1 MSHSPRTL
9 HICYLQV
16 GIVGGNF
23 WVRHDQCFFCIVLT
37 SYVAAEARR
46 WKRASEKQR
55 RVNLILGPD
64 PKELQEDVDMGEAE
78 DEVDE
83 VDELLHDDWTPVS
96 NFAVLSFFPFLIVFL
111 SLPSQGS
118 ERALHCLSPEM

>member
-1 MSHSPRTL
+1 MFFLYCSHIL
-9 HICYLQV
+9 HSC
-16 GIVGGNF
+16 GGAPTETGF
-23 WVRHDQCFFCIVLT
+23 
-37 SYVAAEARR
+37 
-46 WKRASEKQR
+46 RASEKQR

-78 DEVDE
+78 DE